1 MSTCPNGIAE
11 GAKEEEKMQE
21 IRINET
27 GAEMSPPR
35 HRDNQRQRVYNAERV
50 LIQLAAPLREVRDIE
65 RYITKNM
72 ARKAIL
78 TRYPDASRSV
88 NVRDGR
94 GTRNAWAYGT
104 HSISLPLWARNEA
117 IVLHEMA
124 HIIANRHFQGHAG
137 HGWQFCAVMLD
148 LVRFCMGTEA
158 HATLMASYDA
168 HKVRYRAPRK
178 RAPLTPEQRAALA
191 QRLATA
197 RAAKAAASLN

>member
-1 MSTCPNGIAE
+1 MNMAPY
-11 GAKEEEKMQE
+11 
-21 IRINET
+21 
-27 GAEMSPPR
+27 PR
-35 HRDNQRQRVYNAERV
+35 DSQRQRVYNAERILLPLSV
-50 LIQLAAPLREVRDIE
+50 PLREVRDIE

-78 TRYPDASRSV
+78 RRYPDASRSV

-94 GTRNAWAYGT
+94 GTRRPMAYGT
-104 HSISLPLWARNEA
+104 RSISIPLWARNES

-124 HIIANRHFQGHAG
+124 HIIAERHFQGHAS

-148 LVRFCMGTEA
+148 LVRFCMGNEA
-158 HATLMASYDA
+158 HATLLASYNA

-197 RAAKAAASLN
+197 RAAKAAANLN